1 MALAAGT
8 VATGDCGCGIGRWE
22 ARWLDL
28 YRLAAAGATSAD
40 PARHGCGRGNDKRM
54 RAGGMAAPP
63 PSLIGGG
70 HDVGGSGTAR
80 LRAPRQ
86 RATTDRRLGGRSI
99 RAAAP
104 SPTRFD
110 LAWILHG

>member
-8 VATGDCGCGIGRWE
+8 VATGDCGCSIGRQE

-28 YRLAAAGATSAD
+28 YRLAATGATSAD
-40 PARHGCGRGNDKRM
+40 PARHGCGRGNNERM
-54 RAGGMAAPP
+54 RAGGAAAPP

-80 LRAPRQ
+80 LRAPRR
-86 RATTDRRLGGRSI
+86 RATTDRR
-99 RAAAP
+99 
-104 SPTRFD
+104 
-110 LAWILHG
+110 